1 MKVYFQRGEH
11 HARGHPTALGKADD
25 ARGLPG
31 SPGHATTQAWARP
44 RRDPPPRCLELAD
57 AATGAPRASRRRLPR
72 PLRFHFPPASGPP
85 ARKHAAGSG
94 RLRPAPAL
102 TQLLAPSPPG
112 DSGAR
117 ALGPQEPLVFV
128 KRGHKR
134 SGGQR
139 ARRPSRHLH
148 ATPPAAAKPAS
159 ETVPAPTSCS
169 EKTK

>member
-31 SPGHATTQAWARP
+31 SPWHATKLPGAGRCCHRGTPSLTQAASP
-44 RRDPPPRCLELAD
+44 
-57 AATGAPRASRRRLPR
+57 APQV
-72 PLRFHFPPASGPP
+72 PLSSGLWPP

-94 RLRPAPAL
+94 RLRPEACSCSDTAPGA
-102 TQLLAPSPPG
+102 QPAG

-117 ALGPQEPLVFV
+117 ALGPQEPPVFV

-139 ARRPSRHLH
+139 ARRRSWHLH

-159 ETVPAPTSCS
+159 ETVSAPTSCS
-169 EKTK
+169 EKTE